1 LSKVPYFPTPYEIVR
16 RMLRLANVKP
26 GEVVYDLGAGDG
38 RIVIEA
44 AKNFGAR
51 GVAIE
56 LHPRRV
62 EKIRENVRLN
72 EVKRM
77 IDVVQGDFYRV
88 SVNNADVVTLY
99 LLTETNAI
107 LRPKLERELKPG
119 SRVVAHDF
127 PVPGW
132 APKKVIY
139 VRFKDGVHKIYL
151 YESPFRKSRQYVL
164 L

>member
-1 LSKVPYFPTPYEIVR
+1 
-16 RMLRLANVKP
+16 MLANVKP
-26 GEVVYDLGAGDG
+26 DEVVYDLGAGDG

-51 GVAIE
+51 GVAVE

-62 EKIRENVRLN
+62 EKIRENLRLN
-72 EVKRM
+72 DVKRM
-77 IDVVQGDFYRV
+77 VDVIRGDFYKV

-99 LLTETNAI
+99 LLTGTNAV

-132 APKKVIY
+132 VPKKVMY
-139 VRFKDGVHKIYL
+139 VRFKDGIHRLYL
-151 YESPFRKSRQYVL
+151 YESPFRKSRQDYKSSVRRPMV
-164 L
+164 